1 MAQDNKIL
9 ISTQTLRDTAQY
21 VRDRNAKLESTLNDV
36 RNKVTQLNNTWKS
49 DAGEEI
55 RRKIT
60 AFGNN
65 HFNQYKEVVESYA
78 KYLVTTADTYEA
90 LEGKTEGNAKSFQE

>member
-1 MAQDNKIL
+1 MAQDNKIR

-21 VRDRNAKLESTLNDV
+21 VRDRNLQLENTLNEV
-36 RNKVTQLNNTWKS
+36 RSKVTALDNTWKS
-49 DAGEEI
+49 DAGDEI

-60 AFGNN
+60 AFSNN

-78 KYLVTTADTYEA
+78 TYLVTTADMYEA
-90 LEGKTEGNAKSFQE
+90 TETKSESNASAFQE